1 VDFVVPVGFEPFAEQ
16 LLPVMM
22 VVMLRLGGCNR
33 GIAKSEQA
41 ENDHHSSEN
50 TLYTIHVHG

>member
-1 VDFVVPVGFEPFAEQ
+1 

-33 GIAKSEQA
+33 DTA
-41 ENDHHSSEN
+41 ENNQSEN
-50 TLYTIHVHG
+50 DNHRREKTLFTIHVHG